1 MVCLQNIRLIRES
14 TYEYKHLEKTHTLYL
29 KSGNSLGTVAY
40 HLFNIL
46 VMDNHTNDIY
56 KVSMVMVN
64 KPLCFVKRY
73 NMKT

>member
-1 MVCLQNIRLIRES
+1 MNTSIWKRH
-14 TYEYKHLEKTHTLYL
+14 THTHTHTLYL
-29 KSGNSLGTVAY
+29 ESGNSLGTVAY

-64 KPLCFVKRY
+64 KPLCFVKR
-73 NMKT
+73 